1 MLRILLPFLFATT
14 ATSFGI
20 PKVTKLVSHPRSYF
34 VSPLYMAGI
43 DGGGLNIVEG
53 EISTLDAATMG
64 PKPVAVRNSGS
75 TVLVCGLLKTKERT
89 DQTTFDFL
97 KDSPSFSFSK
107 IVAYCNDAAFAKK
120 RLTSRSARY
129 SGLLDILTFQEATKP
144 DCMPS
149 KDDLSGVDSVIA
161 YGVEASEVKDLAKS
175 MSEAKVGNAVVV
187 MEKPESAKK
196 VKDAVS
202 ALSKAGG
209 VSFTVIT
216 MPTIVD
222 GAEGSSPYRVGEA
235 TDVESFADC
244 TIPRDEALRLITE
257 CLGLE
262 SSVGKAIS
270 FRGVSTENK
279 SYEYLKSLRSK
290 GYTRSQE
297 VENMIMGGVEKYEA
311 ALVEKEQKEEEVA
324 KVQEVKKV
332 EISKSREQ
340 EIKDLMAK
348 AKAES
353 AEFERKQIENDAR
366 EILAREWREQY
377 FARNTSLKEDDYI
390 EENME
395 RGMQD
400 ALRMIKMMRGESTSD
415 MDDDDELRDW
425 EKEQIAEAEEAEKKL
440 AAVASSDSS
449 PDEETE

>member
-1 MLRILLPFLFATT
+1 M
-14 ATSFGI
+14 
-20 PKVTKLVSHPRSYF
+20 
-34 VSPLYMAGI
+34 
-43 DGGGLNIVEG
+43 
-53 EISTLDAATMG
+53 
-64 PKPVAVRNSGS
+64 
-75 TVLVCGLLKTKERT
+75 
-89 DQTTFDFL
+89 
-97 KDSPSFSFSK
+97 
-107 IVAYCNDAAFAKK
+107 
-120 RLTSRSARY
+120 
-129 SGLLDILTFQEATKP
+129 DILTFQEATKP

-311 ALVEKEQKEEEVA
+311 ALVEKEQKEEEVRMRERERERERERPRG
-324 KVQEVKKV
+324 QEGWD
-332 EISKSREQ
+332 IFGAAFPATRLAYPIAFIFRSPRC
-340 EIKDLMAK
+340 
-348 AKAES
+348 
-353 AEFERKQIENDAR
+353 RK
-366 EILAREWREQY
+366 
-377 FARNTSLKEDDYI
+377 
-390 EENME
+390 
-395 RGMQD
+395 
-400 ALRMIKMMRGESTSD
+400 
-415 MDDDDELRDW
+415 
-425 EKEQIAEAEEAEKKL
+425 
-440 AAVASSDSS
+440 
-449 PDEETE
+449 